1 MIKIE
6 NKKTLQLKQVVED
19 AEKKAI
25 LTALKIT
32 GNNRSEAAR
41 LLGISRRALY
51 DKIGSYVL
59 DGPVKTRQQKPASAL
74 RKK

>member
-1 MIKIE
+1 MTKIE

-32 GNNRSEAAR
+32 GNNRSKAAR

-51 DKIGSYVL
+51 DKIASYSL
-59 DGPVKTRQQKPASAL
+59 YSLGKAQTKRI
-74 RKK
+74 